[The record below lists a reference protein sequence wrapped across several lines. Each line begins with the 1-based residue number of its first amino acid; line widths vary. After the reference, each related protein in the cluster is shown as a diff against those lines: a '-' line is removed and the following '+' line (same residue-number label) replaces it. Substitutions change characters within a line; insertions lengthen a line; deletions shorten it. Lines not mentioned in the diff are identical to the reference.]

1 MTAHGPIERL
11 AEGRAM
17 TAPMRVFLA
26 AAASLRADPEWVT
39 GPADPVGGALLEQ
52 EPAAAVDDGA
62 LDAVL
67 ARIDEADASPS
78 AHEAAARRAGRD
90 LAEILALPRPVRDA
104 ALEALK
110 THGWRPAGLGLRVLP
125 IMEENGA
132 RLELLRI
139 EPGSGPPAHD
149 HAGEELTLVMTG
161 AYADRSGRYGPGDIS
176 VKRAGEVHRPVAEP
190 GEPCYALAISSGAPQ
205 FQGLLGAA
213 QRLFGLN

>member
-1 MTAHGPIERL
+1 MTAYGPIERL

-17 TAPMRVFLA
+17 TAPMRVFLDTA
-26 AAASLRADPEWVT
+26 AMLRADPDWMT

-67 ARIDEADASPS
+67 ARIDEVDAPS
-78 AHEAAARRAGRD
+78 QAHEAAARRAGRD
-90 LAEILALPRPVRDA
+90 LAELLALPRPVRDA

-110 THGWRPAGLGLRVLP
+110 SHGWKPAGLGMRVLP
-125 IMEENGA
+125 IMEERGA

-149 HAGEELTLVMTG
+149 HSGEELTLVMTG
-161 AYADRSGRYGPGDIS
+161 AYTDQSGRYGPGDIS
-176 VKRAGEVHRPVAEP
+176 VKGEGEVHRPVAEA
-190 GEPCYALAISSGAPQ
+190 GEPCYALAVTCGPPR